1 MADEEIGESGGGKKK
16 LIIIIIAV
24 LLLLLVGGGAAYFL
38 LFSGEEEVEET
49 THAEQTQEEVIQQSD
64 EGIERKF
71 LENPLFSE
79 PFTSTV
85 GTRDGKKFVRF
96 SLRLGLV
103 SEEASAYLTT
113 RIPIATDTIIT
124 TIQNKTSKE
133 LETNT
138 NLLKRDLIRKLN
150 TKIFTE
156 KYVQESE
163 DKDRTPIKEILF
175 EEFILQ

>member
-1 MADEEIGESGGGKKK
+1 MADEELEEGGGGKKK
-16 LIIIIIAV
+16 LIIIIVAV
-24 LLLLLVGGGAAYFL
+24 LLLLGVAGVGAWFFL
-38 LFSGEEEVEET
+38 SGGEEPEET
-49 THAEQTQEEVIQQSD
+49 TPAEQTQEQTIQQTD
-64 EGIERKF
+64 EGIEKGF
-71 LENPLFSE
+71 LENPVITE

-103 SEEASAYLTT
+103 SEEANAYLTT

-124 TIQNKTSKE
+124 TIQNKTSRE
-133 LETNT
+133 LESNT

-150 TKIFTE
+150 TRIFTE

-163 DKDRTPIKEILF
+163 DKDRTPIKEVLF